1 MHGAEP
7 SNARQLLVGYLRDH
21 RAAATAGVRLAR
33 RTAEQAT
40 DAASRGALGELA
52 AAIEEDCRRLDV
64 IMDALGIEP
73 SRFKRA
79 VGALGELAGR
89 LKTNGTIW
97 RRSPA
102 SDVLELEA
110 LASGVLAK
118 RSLWTTLV
126 TVAVAPVPVGLEE
139 LTARADDQLAT
150 IKELHLAA
158 ARRAFGR
165 PRSPGSDDL

>member
-1 MHGAEP
+1 MNRAEP
-7 SNARQLLVGYLRDH
+7 SDARRLLVGYLRDH
-21 RAAATAGVRLAR
+21 RAAAAAGVRLAR
-33 RTAEQAT
+33 RIAERAT
-40 DAASRGALGELA
+40 DAASRGTLGELA

-79 VGALGELAGR
+79 IGAVGERLAR

-110 LASGVLAK
+110 MASGVLAK
-118 RSLWTTLV
+118 RSLWTTLA
-126 TVAVAPVPVGLEE
+126 TIAVAPVPVGLEE
-139 LTARADDQLAT
+139 LTARADEQLAT
-150 IKELHLAA
+150 IKELHVAA
-158 ARRAFGR
+158 ARRAFGH
-165 PRSPGSDDL
+165 